1 MIRTLL
7 FDLDGTLIDTNPLI
21 LKSFEH
27 TLSYYYPDRTFTEA
41 ELLPFIGPT
50 LEKSFSALNAEQ
62 WKEMVAFYRSY
73 NIAMHDALVLEY
85 PGVLDGL
92 RRLHEAGY
100 KMAVVTSKSRRVA
113 LRGIELFGL
122 TSLFDAVIAAD
133 DVTEEKPAVEPFE
146 KAMQLLGATADET
159 IMVGDN
165 DTDILGG
172 KNAGLKTVAVGW
184 AIKGRAYLEALEPDV
199 IIDSMDHLATW
210 LEEQNGTAN

>member
-1 MIRTLL
+1 MIQTIL

-27 TLSYYYPDRTFTEA
+27 TLSYYYPDRTFTQA

-50 LEKSFSALNAEQ
+50 LEKSFSEMNADQ

-92 RRLHEAGY
+92 RRLKGQGY

-113 LRGIELFGL
+113 LQGIELFGL
-122 TSLFDAVIAAD
+122 SHLFDAVIAAD

-146 KAMQLLGATADET
+146 KAMALLGATREET

-165 DTDILGG
+165 DTDIHGG

-184 AIKGRAYLEALEPDV
+184 AIKGRPYLEALQPDL
-199 IIDSMDHLATW
+199 IIDSM
-210 LEEQNGTAN
+210 EQLGDWIEAENAKTD

>member
-1 MIRTLL
+1 MINTIL

-27 TLSYYYPDRTFTEA
+27 TLSYYYPERTFTEA

-50 LEKSFSALNAEQ
+50 LEKSFSELNAKQ

-92 RRLHEAGY
+92 RRLKEQGY

-113 LRGIELFGL
+113 LKGIELFGL
-122 TSLFDAVIAAD
+122 TSLFETIIATD

-146 KAMQLLGATADET
+146 KAMALLGSTTDET

-165 DTDILGG
+165 DTDINGG

-184 AIKGRAYLEALEPDV
+184 AIKGRPYLEALEPSV
-199 IIDSMDHLATW
+199 IIDSMEHLSDWIEA
-210 LEEQNGTAN
+210 QNGTAD

>member
-41 ELLPFIGPT
+41 ELLQFIGPT
-50 LEKSFSALNAEQ
+50 LEKSFSAMNAEE

-146 KAMQLLGATADET
+146 KAMQLLGSTADET

-172 KNAGLKTVAVGW
+172 KNSGLKTVAVGW

-199 IIDSMDHLATW
+199 IIDSMDHLAAW
-210 LEEQNGTAN
+210 LEEQNGAAN

>member
-1 MIRTLL
+1 MIQTIL

-27 TLSYYYPDRTFTEA
+27 TLSYYYPDRTFTQA

-50 LEKSFSALNAEQ
+50 LEKSFSEMNADL

-92 RRLHEAGY
+92 RQLKQQGY

-113 LRGIELFGL
+113 LQGIELFGL
-122 TSLFDAVIAAD
+122 THLFDAVIAAD

-146 KAMQLLGATADET
+146 KAMALLGATREET

-165 DTDILGG
+165 DTDIHGG

-184 AIKGRAYLEALEPDV
+184 AIKGRPYLEALQPDV
-199 IIDSMDHLATW
+199 IIDSM
-210 LEEQNGTAN
+210 EQLGDWIEAENAKAD

>member
-50 LEKSFSALNAEQ
+50 LEKSFSAMNTEQ

-146 KAMQLLGATADET
+146 KAMQLLGSTPDET

-199 IIDSMDHLATW
+199 IIDSMDHLAAW
-210 LEEQNGTAN
+210 LEEQNGAAN